1 MAINLAGN
9 FGIPPLE
16 RAAWQ
21 KLPETMAEALT
32 MNLTEARPDV
42 VPTLNR
48 WTEKSEKVSDIT
60 RTVYAAHCF
69 KVPIL
74 EKGLNTKRIYKLL
87 EPKVKAT
94 QEQAP
99 RTWFEENF
107 ELVIQSQSEVAQGT
121 YQDVK
126 ALRRDWKRL
135 LKRVA
140 HKVAD
145 YDMAKRY
152 QLASLINILVWMRL
166 NEPAPFSVIATDL
179 RWPVVNKLCK
189 AISDDPSPKGFIQRL
204 ISVACP
210 AVAYDNSG
218 ALIISNPIFDTSIFG
233 NLGQHAQ
240 MPSDMMA
247 YYSGD
252 GDAQNS
258 WQLLQH
264 TMKSGLTG
272 IEALIN
278 HMSSIF
284 NQYGSQVTGANPF
297 DYPRPSFPF
306 IENGPTVM
314 AVMTDTESSRSIKL
328 NSDECMYPLPVRDP
342 VSGSMISS
350 DNNLTTRLWASYH
363 FWTDYINK
371 VHPEM
376 GDNGKWDK
384 LLKQDLGLFVDTPTV
399 KSIMHAVTANKNI
412 DAIDLIRKMKY
423 KRDMQVNTSTI
434 IKAAP
439 FIYSTDATVDDWFKD
454 DAVFN
459 QNFERYAVDSDSGED
474 LIESMK
480 EWPTITPSCFTS
492 KDFVGNV
499 YVNTTHRLSPK
510 QLASTMPEQAEHRA
524 YITES
529 IFGES
534 SSNFDFALTCPV
546 SPDDSTITFNGLTE
560 DSVKSIIS
568 QGDTTRGFMFTEV
581 PDMVW
586 AAEQP
591 LLDTTDIFCTGF
603 FLMMA
608 AGCPQKKKSNWHI
621 WFEDKHNY
629 IRNDQ
634 SRADDF
640 ALPEIIGDKAMESIP
655 DIVTDK
661 TKWTKQHVA
670 NDNYLSKQKECFIFL
685 GTGIFDKPQ
694 VAQSSLMN
702 GYLFCD
708 EDYTSASVVSAV
720 KKIAAVQAD
729 SDPFL
734 AMIHN
739 MIVNAAKGA
748 PSQPVNNNAAFS
760 LFESIRN
767 GGDIIELN
775 YFMFDPSYG
784 PVELNFYGTGYSDV
798 NQKLPL
804 IVDPWMTKTEED
816 SVAALSPKAAL
827 FDRSTEPSQDAITS
841 AMTLFDKNSNGEFQK
856 KMVLP
861 FLTALSYPGVV
872 VDPTI
877 GRIGVKDDAI
887 QAYYCGDAFWWLH
900 VCGRVKNSFV
910 DSSKTRSVWD
920 IGVSDYVSPDVKL
933 AGANE
938 FLTKDEMSE
947 AMNINPKADPGA
959 ETIKGEHAQ
968 ENIRSNV
975 QSTGDRNGEEGNS
988 NSKALRDRRPHH
1000 NRRRGGHRGRQSAT
1014 NPTNRSDQRE
1024 SHIKEQKDDSKA
1036 MINPTGSGDE
1046 STPAQDKMMR
1056 DNINHYDP
1064 KKGPE
1069 A

>member
-21 KLPETMAEALT
+21 KLPETMAEALK
-32 MNLTEARPDV
+32 MDLSQIRPDV
-42 VPTLNR
+42 VPTLSR
-48 WTEKSEKVSDIT
+48 WTEKSEKVSDVT
-60 RTVYAAHCF
+60 RTVYAMHCF

-74 EKGLNTKRIYKLL
+74 EKGLNTKRIYKIL
-87 EPKVKAT
+87 EPKIKAT

-107 ELVIQSQSEVAQGT
+107 ELVIQSSSEQSQAI

-126 ALRRDWKRL
+126 NLRRDWKKL
-135 LKRVA
+135 LKRLA

-152 QLASLINILVWMRL
+152 QLASLVNILVWMRL

-189 AISDDPSPKGFIQRL
+189 AVSDDPSPKGFLERL

-218 ALIISNPIFDTSIFG
+218 ALIISNPLFDTSIFG
-233 NLGQHAQ
+233 NLGQHSHL
-240 MPSDMMA
+240 PSELMH
-247 YYSGD
+247 YYTGSG
-252 GDAQNS
+252 GAQNS
-258 WQLLQH
+258 WQILQH
-264 TMKSGLTG
+264 SMKSGLTG
-272 IEALIN
+272 VEALVN
-278 HMSSIF
+278 HMRSIF
-284 NQYGSQVTGANPF
+284 NQYGSQVNGTNPF
-297 DYPRPSFPF
+297 DFPRPTFPF
-306 IENGPTVM
+306 IENGPTLI
-314 AVMTDTESSRSIKL
+314 AKMTDDESNRSIKL
-328 NSDECMYPLPVRDP
+328 NCDESIYPQPVRDP
-342 VSGSMISS
+342 VSGSMISQ

-384 LLKQDLGLFVDTPTV
+384 LLKQDLGLFVDTQNV
-399 KSIMHAVTANKNI
+399 KSIMHAVTANKNV

-439 FIYSTDATVDDWFKD
+439 FIYATDGSVNDWFKD
-454 DAVFN
+454 DAVFT

-480 EWPTITPSCFTS
+480 EWPTITPTCFTS
-492 KDFVGNV
+492 KDFAGNV
-499 YVNTTHRLSPK
+499 YVNATHRLSPK
-510 QLASTMPEQAEHRA
+510 QIVLTSEQQAEHRA

-534 SSNFDFALTCPV
+534 SSNIDFALTCPV
-546 SPDDSTITFNGLTE
+546 SPDESSITFNGLTE
-560 DSVKSIIS
+560 ESVKSIVNP
-568 QGDTTRGFMFTEV
+568 GDTTRGFMFTEV

-591 LLDTTDIFCTGF
+591 MLDTTDIFCTGF

-608 AGCPQKKKSNWHI
+608 ANCPSKKKSNWHI
-621 WFEDKHNY
+621 WFERKENY
-629 IRNDQ
+629 IRNDGG
-634 SRADDF
+634 RAQDF
-640 ALPEIIGDKAMESIP
+640 TLPVIASGKAMESIP
-655 DIVTDK
+655 DIGTDP

-708 EDYTSASVVSAV
+708 EDFTRPDTVAAV
-720 KKIAAVQAD
+720 KKIAAVTPD
-729 SDPFL
+729 GDPFL
-734 AMIHN
+734 AMVHDMLI
-739 MIVNAAKGA
+739 NAGKGA
-748 PSQPVNNNAAFS
+748 PSQPDDNNAVLS
-760 LFESIRN
+760 LFTSIRN
-767 GGDIIELN
+767 ASDTVELN
-775 YFMFDPSYG
+775 YFVFDPSYG
-784 PVELNFYGTGYSDV
+784 PIELNFYGTGYSDV
-798 NQKLPL
+798 NQKLPIL
-804 IVDPWMTKTEED
+804 LNPEMTKTEED
-816 SVAALSPKAAL
+816 SVAAIVPKAAY
-827 FDRSTEPSQDAITS
+827 FDRSTEAAASSPIDNLNQ
-841 AMTLFDKNSNGEFQK
+841 FDKNLNGEYQK

-861 FLTALSYPGVV
+861 FLTSLTYPGVV

-877 GRIGVKDDAI
+877 GRIGVKEDTLESFF
-887 QAYYCGDAFWWLH
+887 CGDSFWWLH
-900 VCGRVKNSFV
+900 VCGRVKMSFV
-910 DSSKTRSVWD
+910 DESKTKSIWEY
-920 IGVSDYVSPDVKL
+920 GVSDAVAPDIKL
-933 AGANE
+933 VGANE

-947 AMNINPKADPGA
+947 SQNINPKADPGA
-959 ETIKGEHAQ
+959 EHIKGEHAK
-968 ENIRSNV
+968 ENITSNV
-975 QSTGDRNGEEGNS
+975 QKDGERNGKESGNNKGQRS
-988 NSKALRDRRPHH
+988 HR
-1000 NRRRGGHRGRQSAT
+1000 NRQRGGNRGRGSQT
-1014 NPTNRSDQRE
+1014 NPSNRNDGRKERNQEREADQEMMR
-1024 SHIKEQKDDSKA
+1024 
-1036 MINPTGSGDE
+1036 NPTGTGDE
-1046 STPAQDKMMR
+1046 STPEQDKNTR
-1056 DNINHYDP
+1056 DNQNGYDP
-1064 KKGPE
+1064 KKGIE